1 MARPKRLSKKTLQE
15 DREAYA
21 ALQAIAD
28 YNPSNQDYKLT
39 NITASFQAM
48 ETDQTAEVQK
58 KAAADTASDKATA
71 SEYKFHND
79 ILGAKAQIKAQYG
92 ESSDELQSMGLKK
105 KSEYLTGTRRG
116 APVGDGST
124 P

>member
-1 MARPKRLSKKTLQE
+1 MAKPKRLSKKTLQE

-28 YNPSNQDYKLT
+28 YNPSNQDYKLP

-58 KAAADTASDKATA
+58 KAAADAASDKAA
-71 SEYKFHND
+71 DSEYKFHND
-79 ILGAKAQIKAQYG
+79 MLGAKAQIRAQYG
-92 ESSDELQSMGLKK
+92 NDSNEVQSVGLKK
-105 KSEYLTGTRRG
+105 KSEYLTGRRTNKS
-116 APVGDGST
+116 GSDTT